1 MTTQTI
7 TAYDLI
13 RRSMML
19 INAVAAGETPSDADL
34 NDALLALNEMIDSQ
48 KLESLVGYQLAPETR
63 TLTPGK
69 SVYRWG
75 TSVPPGNN
83 DFLSEQPVW
92 INGATC
98 IRNGIS
104 TPVEIISQ
112 EDYALIPIKATPC
125 PVVEKMVFIGGA
137 ANNATVILYPVPTE
151 AVTLS
156 INTATI
162 ISGPIDLQTEI
173 ALPPGYLRMYRYCL
187 AVELWPEYTNPST
200 DIAAIKTIAKEAL
213 GKLKVAHID
222 TPYARFDDVPG
233 VDGQY
238 WDWRIA

>member
-34 NDALLALNEMIDSQ
+34 NDALLTFNEMIDSQ
-48 KLESLVGYQLAPETR
+48 KLESLVGYLLEPEAF

-69 SVYRWG
+69 SRYRWG
-75 TSVPPGNN
+75 ASVPPGSG
-83 DFLSEQPVW
+83 DFIAEQPVW
-92 INGATC
+92 VNSATC
-98 IRNGIS
+98 IRQGIS

-112 EDYALIPIKATPC
+112 DDYDLIPIKSTPSAI
-125 PVVEKMVFIGGA
+125 VEKLLFIGGDF
-137 ANNATVILYPVPTE
+137 NNAIVQLYPVPTE

-156 INTATI
+156 INTATQ
-162 ISGPIDLQTEI
+162 ISGPVTLQTEI

-200 DIAAIKTIAKEAL
+200 DIAAIKAIAKQAL

-222 TPYARFDDVPG
+222 TPLARFDDVPG
-233 VDGQY
+233 VEADC
-238 WDWRIA
+238 WNWRIV

>member
-7 TAYDLI
+7 TTYDLI

-19 INAVAAGETPSDADL
+19 INAVAAGETPSDSDL
-34 NDALLALNEMIDSQ
+34 NDALLTFNEMIDSQ
-48 KLESLVGYQLAPETR
+48 KLESLVGYQLEPDTF

-69 SVYRWG
+69 ARYRWG
-75 TSVPPGNN
+75 PALSNE
-83 DFLSEQPVW
+83 FASEQPVW
-92 INGATC
+92 VNGATC

-112 EDYALIPIKATPC
+112 DDYDLIPLKANPS
-125 PVVEKMVFIGGA
+125 PVVEKMLFIGGSFD
-137 ANNATVILYPVPTE
+137 NAVVYLYPVPTE

-156 INTATI
+156 INSATL
-162 ISGPIDLQTEI
+162 ISGPINLQTEI

-187 AVELWPEYTNPST
+187 AVELWPEYTNAST
-200 DIAAIKTIAKEAL
+200 DIAAIKAIAKQAL

-222 TPYARFDDVPG
+222 TPLARFDDVPG
-233 VDGQY
+233 VEGDY
-238 WDWRIA
+238 WNWRIV

>member
-7 TAYDLI
+7 TTMDLI

-34 NDALLALNEMIDSQ
+34 NDALLTFNEMIDSQ
-48 KLESLVGYQLAPETR
+48 KLESLVGYQLAPETF
-63 TLTPGK
+63 TLKPGK
-69 SVYRWG
+69 SEYRWG
-75 TSVPPGNN
+75 AAVPPGNN
-83 DFLSEQPVW
+83 DFIAEQPVW
-92 INGATC
+92 VNGATC
-98 IRNGIS
+98 IRLGIS

-112 EDYALIPIKATPC
+112 DDYDLIPIKSTPSA
-125 PVVEKMVFIGGA
+125 VVEKMLFIGGGA
-137 ANNATVILYPVPTE
+137 TNATVILYPVPTE

-156 INTATI
+156 INTATQ
-162 ISGPIDLQTEI
+162 ISGPLTLQDEI

-200 DIAAIKTIAKEAL
+200 DIAAIKAIAKEAL

-222 TPYARFDDVPG
+222 TPLARFDDVPG
-233 VDGQY
+233 VESDY
-238 WDWRIA
+238 WDWRFM